1 MERTALLKFLGLCV
15 LFGLLAAAQPIAREL
30 SREVSTLQ
38 SALREPVASA
48 VQLVASPLSEPS
60 IEQNVLGATTNATD
74 SAALFEAYPVEKVVD
89 GDTVKVS
96 INGVV
101 ETIRVIGINTPETVD
116 PRKPVECFGREASE
130 YAKKLLMGHTVTLEA
145 DPSQGDRDK
154 YGRLLRY
161 VFLQD
166 GSDYGGQMIAGGYAY
181 EYTYDEPYRYQQ
193 QYRAAQ
199 AQATADAVGLWAQT
213 ACQR

>member
-1 MERTALLKFLGLCV
+1 
-15 LFGLLAAAQPIAREL
+15 
-30 SREVSTLQ
+30 
-38 SALREPVASA
+38 
-48 VQLVASPLSEPS
+48 
-60 IEQNVLGATTNATD
+60 
-74 SAALFEAYPVEKVVD
+74 
-89 GDTVKVS
+89 
-96 INGVV
+96 
-101 ETIRVIGINTPETVD
+101 
-116 PRKPVECFGREASE
+116 
-130 YAKKLLMGHTVTLEA
+130 LEA